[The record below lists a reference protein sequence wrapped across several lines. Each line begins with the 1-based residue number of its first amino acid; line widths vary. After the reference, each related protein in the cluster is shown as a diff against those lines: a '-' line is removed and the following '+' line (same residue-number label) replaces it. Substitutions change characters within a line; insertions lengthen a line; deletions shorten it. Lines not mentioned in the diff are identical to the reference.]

1 MHDYLGEEHPDV
13 ATSLNNL
20 ADLYRA
26 QGKYAEA
33 EPLYLR
39 ALAIREKQLGAEH
52 PHVANSLNSLAILY
66 QSQGKYTEAEPLY
79 QKAIA
84 ICSEKL
90 GENHPNTQTVKN
102 NYNLMLSQLP
112 DEELSQRFPPEMVE
126 DIQSLRHS

>member
-1 MHDYLGEEHPDV
+1 M
-13 ATSLNNL
+13 SMC
-20 ADLYRA
+20 
-26 QGKYAEA
+26 
-33 EPLYLR
+33 

-90 GENHPNTQTVKN
+90 GENHPDTQTVKN

-126 DIQSLRHS
+126 YIQSLRHS

>member
-1 MHDYLGEEHPDV
+1 
-13 ATSLNNL
+13 NNL
-20 ADLYRA
+20 ANLYYF

-33 EPLYLR
+33 EPLYLQS
-39 ALAIREKQLGAEH
+39 LAINEKQLGAEH
-52 PHVANSLNSLAILY
+52 PAVATSLNNLASLY
-66 QSQGKYTEAEPLY
+66 RDQGKYAEAEPLY

-90 GENHPNTQTVKN
+90 GENHPDTQTVKN